1 MGKIKVVDVGAVAAC
16 IANAKGKASLVAL
29 CKAYG
34 LPATDAPTL
43 SRILRGEPVSDATLR
58 RIGRALGCVD
68 PPRRLIR
75 RTLTP
80 QQAQAWDA
88 MTQEQ
93 RNKALGC

>member
-1 MGKIKVVDVGAVAAC
+1 MRAKIVATVANSGQSQAALAREHDLGASGQVA
-16 IANAKGKASLVAL
+16 
-29 CKAYG
+29 
-34 LPATDAPTL
+34 L